1 MPKLSEHQAGKFVK
15 LMLIGDSGTGKTGAL
30 TSLVK
35 DGYNLRILDMDNGLD
50 ALRQWVNHDCPDNVD
65 QVDFETLRDTMRMTP
80 SGPIVTAKSYIEAL
94 KLMSTWSD
102 GTNPADATEKDIF
115 VVDSLTALGKAALE
129 WAKAG
134 APGAKDGRQ
143 WFFAAQQSIENVL
156 AMLTAEAFHSNVIV
170 ISHINWKEVQ
180 EGQHKGHPS
189 AVGSALGPVIP
200 RYFNTMLQAEIVGSG
215 KSAKRIIKT
224 MPSSMIDLKNPSPFK
239 MEDTYPLGEGMAK
252 IFRNLKEV

>member
-143 WFFAAQQSIENVL
+143 WFSPPNSPSRTSSQCLPLRPSTPTSSSSPTSTGKKFRKGNTKGTHQPLVPLSARSSLVTSTPCFRRRSSDPARAQS
-156 AMLTAEAFHSNVIV
+156 
-170 ISHINWKEVQ
+170 
-180 EGQHKGHPS
+180 
-189 AVGSALGPVIP
+189 GSSRLCPH
-200 RYFNTMLQAEIVGSG
+200 R
-215 KSAKRIIKT
+215 
-224 MPSSMIDLKNPSPFK
+224 
-239 MEDTYPLGEGMAK
+239 
-252 IFRNLKEV
+252 